1 MNRSPKLGTDL
12 KENKI
17 SRRELLGSA
26 AAAAAAGLLASR
38 ETKAQVKAPYPK
50 SERQVGI
57 GIIGGNFGL
66 GFQWHEHPNCR
77 VTAVCDLLEDR
88 RRALKETYLCDTA
101 YTDYRELIKDPRVEA
116 VGVFTPAPLHVEMA
130 VAALEA
136 GKHVIS
142 AVPAGVSEAECVK
155 LLETVKKTGMLYMMA
170 ETSFYRYE
178 IISAREMAKA
188 QKFGEIFYSEAEYH
202 HDGLE
207 ELWWNADGTP
217 TWRHGFPP
225 MLYPTHC
232 IGMIVPVTGE
242 RLSEVTC
249 IGWGEEDKALQGNPY
264 NNPFYS
270 ESAFFKTSGG
280 HAARV
285 AVYWKVASGGTERG
299 QFLGT
304 EMSFYMPRPG
314 DIPAQIA
321 RREKGKIVRNTYAES
336 NIITETFATPDHYDL
351 LPEDLRHPSG
361 HGGSHTHLTHE
372 FVSAVLEKR
381 QPTVNVHEALA
392 YTVPGFYAHQSA
404 LEGGTLKKIP
414 DYGKA

>member
-1 MNRSPKLGTDL
+1 MDKVREEDR
-12 KENKI
+12 I
-17 SRRELLGSA
+17 SRRELFGSA
-26 AAAAAAGLLASR
+26 AAAAAAAAGLITAGKV
-38 ETKAQVKAPYPK
+38 KAQGKVSYPK

-66 GFQWHEHPNCR
+66 SFQWHEHPNCR

-101 YTDYRELIKDPRVEA
+101 YADYRELIRDPQVEA
-116 VGVFTPAPLHVEMA
+116 VGIYTPAPLHVEMA
-130 VAALEA
+130 SAALEA

-142 AVPAGVSEAECVK
+142 AVPAGVGEEECAR

-170 ETSFYRYE
+170 ETSYYRSE
-178 IISAREMAKA
+178 IISARQMAAEK
-188 QKFGEIFYSEAEYH
+188 KFGEIFYSEAEYH

-217 TWRHGFPP
+217 TWRRGFPP
-225 MLYPTHC
+225 MHYPTHC
-232 IGMIVPVTGE
+232 TGMIVPVTGE
-242 RLSEVTC
+242 RLSEVVAV
-249 IGWGEEDKALQGNPY
+249 GWGEPDKALRGNAY

-270 ESAFFKTSGG
+270 ETAFFKTSGG
-280 HAARV
+280 HSARV
-285 AVYWKVASGGTERG
+285 AVYWKVASEGTERG

-314 DIPAQIA
+314 GTPAQTA
-321 RREKGKIVRNTYAES
+321 RREKGKLVRNTYVES
-336 NIITETFATPDHYDL
+336 NIVTGTFAVPDHYEL
-351 LPEDLRHPSG
+351 LPEALRHPSG

-372 FVSAVLEKR
+372 FVTAVLER
-381 QPTVNVHEALA
+381 RNPTVNVYEALA

-414 DYGKA
+414 DYGKISS